1 MHKLIIHWVHLDIN
15 VQLFIPIHSLVHSLS
30 YLTFLLAHSRS
41 NTLTHSSSLSQTLS
55 LKLTHSN
62 SLTLSNSLSLT
73 HTGSLTPLHTQ
84 TCLRRMTGLTTMF
97 MRTHDVG
104 CKTSL
109 LADLD
114 LFL

>member
-55 LKLTHSN
+55 LKHSHSNLLTRTHSL
-62 SLTLSNSLSLT
+62 SQTRSLKLTLSNSHWLTYTLT
-73 HTGSLTPLHTQ
+73 HSNLLTENDRAYDHVYENT
-84 TCLRRMTGLTTMF
+84 
-97 MRTHDVG
+97 
-104 CKTSL
+104 
-109 LADLD
+109 
-114 LFL
+114 